1 MSPSTSI
8 FKGTGLGGGNWV
20 QILAL
25 SLAALVLSPMSKTNP
40 DNTGESRLLPAPA
53 HLILRSAM

>member
-25 SLAALVLSPMSKTNP
+25 SLAALVLSPMSKTKT
-40 DNTGESRLLPAPA
+40 DNTGEE
-53 HLILRSAM
+53 